1 MNRWVMMT
9 CLVVLTACKEEENK
23 TVEHFTDNPTE
34 RAASLASCE
43 TQNAAQADA
52 NCTNAQTARS
62 LAESDANL
70 DAAQKY
76 FGD

>member
-1 MNRWVMMT
+1 MNRLALIA

-23 TVEHFTDNPTE
+23 TVEYFTDNPVE
-34 RAASLASCE
+34 RAKTLADCE
-43 TQNAAQADA
+43 TLDAAESDA
-52 NCTNAQTARS
+52 SCTNAQTAKS